1 MKLTQDILIQSLKHV
16 VRTADEMLETEE
28 MNGDGLLRLER
39 EVFNIQRNLDSF
51 TETDALLV
59 EAVRGI
65 HIRMDR
71 SALEKEQN
79 GFRAFILN
87 LLPYRLGILFRAEN
101 QEEIT
106 QAIRDIKGQID
117 HALFTLKI

>member
-1 MKLTQDILIQSLKHV
+1 MELTQEILIQSLKHV
-16 VRTADEMLETEE
+16 VRTADEILETEE

-39 EVFNIQRNLDSF
+39 EVLNIQRNLDSF
-51 TETDALLV
+51 TKTDSLLI

-71 SALEKEQN
+71 SALEKEQS
-79 GFRAFILN
+79 GFRVFILN
-87 LLPYRLGILFRAEN
+87 ILPYRLGTLFRAEN

-106 QAIRDIKGQID
+106 QAIYDIKGQVD